1 MIVSINKVKHFGLFK
16 DFKWSGDIPGFRQY
30 NLIYGWNYSGKTTLS
45 RIFRCIELKEL
56 HSDFQNAEF
65 DIVSSIG
72 KIFPSHLFQYGFCLV
87 NFLWTLLLH
96 FSFSSQDAR

>member
-65 DIVSSIG
+65 DIVSSILCLG
-72 KIFPSHLFQYGFCLV
+72 KSFLLIFSNMGFAL
-87 NFLWTLLLH
+87 
-96 FSFSSQDAR
+96 